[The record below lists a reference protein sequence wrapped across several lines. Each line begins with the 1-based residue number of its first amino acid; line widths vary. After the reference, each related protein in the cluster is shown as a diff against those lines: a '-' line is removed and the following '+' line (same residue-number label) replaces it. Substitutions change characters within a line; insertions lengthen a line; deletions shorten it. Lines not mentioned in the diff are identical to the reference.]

1 MTPPAAK
8 ATGSSE
14 KMTCTSS
21 AAPTGRRP
29 QTCSSGGIASRPA
42 RAEPDAAL
50 NHIFTF
56 LHWPPVNPGRFGPRR
71 QRPGGSNTSDVMG
84 SVLGRPGQH
93 GWRLRY
99 PSRLTLVWRLANSTA
114 GPSTSGGRFVCWLV
128 GSTTDAQTCAEQRRR
143 PSAPQ
148 AATRQ
153 LTNLPA
159 GRHVLVGHRCPP
171 RVRMVRVYALLN
183 RPEHVDRPG
192 RSESARPPSSGRPP
206 CGSCSGSAAR

>member
-1 MTPPAAK
+1 
-8 ATGSSE
+8 
-14 KMTCTSS
+14 MTCTSS

-42 RAEPDAAL
+42 PAEADAAL
-50 NHIFTF
+50 NHILTF

-128 GSTTDAQTCAEQRRR
+128 GSTTSDSRRSCKR
-143 PSAPQ
+143 FV
-148 AATRQ
+148 
-153 LTNLPA
+153 
-159 GRHVLVGHRCPP
+159 GRMRT
-171 RVRMVRVYALLN
+171 
-183 RPEHVDRPG
+183 
-192 RSESARPPSSGRPP
+192 SGRPGACCASTRACVAP
-206 CGSCSGSAAR
+206 RQPGRTVAAPPSTADDASSRTADELRRVMWTRLWRSLGWAGPEDLGRCTRHPGG